1 MAEVEEVAGAVVA
14 AASAPVEVVVAVGV
28 AVGAEAVGRPP
39 WPPGVGGAGG
49 GVAVLAE
56 AVVALER
63 SNMPTR
69 HISMPQSLNRS
80 RLQ

>member
-1 MAEVEEVAGAVVA
+1 MPVLAEVAGVVVVA
-14 AASAPVEVVVAVGV
+14 LVAASAPEAGVAAVEAVEVVVAVGV
-28 AVGAEAVGRPP
+28 AVG
-39 WPPGVGGAGG
+39 
-49 GVAVLAE
+49 AE

>member
-1 MAEVEEVAGAVVA
+1 VE
-14 AASAPVEVVVAVGV
+14 VVAVGV
-28 AVGAEAVGRPP
+28 AVV
-39 WPPGVGGAGG
+39 V
-49 GVAVLAE
+49 AE

-69 HISMPQSLNRS
+69 HISTPQSLNRS

>member
-14 AASAPVEVVVAVGV
+14 EASAPGAVVAAVGV
-28 AVGAEAVGRPP
+28 AVV
-39 WPPGVGGAGG
+39 
-49 GVAVLAE
+49 
-56 AVVALER
+56 AVVALEL

-69 HISMPQSLNRS
+69 HISTPQSLDRS

>member
-28 AVGAEAVGRPP
+28 AVGAEAV
-39 WPPGVGGAGG
+39 
-49 GVAVLAE
+49 
-56 AVVALER
+56 ALER

>member
-1 MAEVEEVAGAVVA
+1 MAEVAEVAGAAVV
-14 AASAPVEVVVAVGV
+14 AASAPAAVVVAVGV
-28 AVGAEAVGRPP
+28 AVV
-39 WPPGVGGAGG
+39 
-49 GVAVLAE
+49 AE